1 MQLHAQFHWVQYGPQ
16 LIKTETVDNRL
27 DIRLLTQQDGA
38 FVSVP
43 HHLDSK
49 QPVEL
54 AQIGDL
60 NVLPDVALKLINF
73 IQGLGSDGAIVNV
86 DNDNNELTGHPAS
99 EVNGLVNRT
108 LGKTQLINKDLYQPL
123 VPMAPTLLQTI
134 QGLLEMIDLVH
145 QGNFNGKII
154 HYNHQKGVDN
164 DRYGIITHCQ
174 PPFGDYNGL
183 SFYQNFP
190 DVGVINGFEARGLA
204 HVYHFIVGECAVEI
218 RAFDINLMEL

>member
-1 MQLHAQFHWVQYGPQ
+1 MQLRAWFHWVRYGPK
-16 LIKTETVDNRL
+16 LIKTEMADDRL
-27 DIRLLTQQDGA
+27 DIRSLTQRDGA

-43 HHLDSK
+43 RYLNPE

-99 EVNGLVNRT
+99 EVNSLVDRT

-123 VPMAPTLLQTI
+123 IPTMTTL
-134 QGLLEMIDLVH
+134 
-145 QGNFNGKII
+145 F
-154 HYNHQKGVDN
+154 
-164 DRYGIITHCQ
+164 
-174 PPFGDYNGL
+174 
-183 SFYQNFP
+183 
-190 DVGVINGFEARGLA
+190 
-204 HVYHFIVGECAVEI
+204 
-218 RAFDINLMEL
+218 